1 MRLPALPAAA
11 LACLAL
17 AIGCGG
23 DKAGPSS
30 SSSGTGADEALTSD
44 AENSNPLRHA
54 ATRLNGRRERLS
66 KYRGSVVLVV
76 NTATNCGF
84 TPQFDSLQSLYDEYR
99 RNGLV
104 VLGFPS
110 NDFAS
115 QEPRSNK
122 EIGKFCRANYGVKFP
137 MFAKT
142 EVTGDGAHPLF
153 KDLGAPKW
161 NFNKY
166 LLDRNGTLVKRWGA
180 GTDPDDQ
187 AIEGPIS
194 RLL

>member
-1 MRLPALPAAA
+1 M
-11 LACLAL
+11 
-17 AIGCGG
+17 
-23 DKAGPSS
+23 
-30 SSSGTGADEALTSD
+30 TST
-44 AENSNPLRHA
+44 A
-54 ATRLNGRRERLS
+54 AT
-66 KYRGSVVLVV
+66 
-76 NTATNCGF
+76 
-84 TPQFDSLQSLYDEYR
+84 
-99 RNGLV
+99 GLV

-110 NDFAS
+110 NDFAG

-142 EVTGDGAHPLF
+142 EVTGDDAHPLF
-153 KDLGAPKW
+153 KDLGAPNW

>member
-1 MRLPALPAAA
+1 MRVPALLVAGI
-11 LACLAL
+11 LCLAL
-17 AIGCGG
+17 VVGCGG
-23 DKAGPSS
+23 DKAEPSS

-44 AENSNPLRHA
+44 GENANPLRHA
-54 ATRLNGRRERLS
+54 ATRLNGGREQLS
-66 KYRGSVVLVV
+66 KYRGSVVLMV
-76 NTATNCGF
+76 NTATDCGF
-84 TPQFDSLQSLYDEYR
+84 TPQFDGLQSLYDEYR
-99 RNGLV
+99 RDGLV

-110 NDFAS
+110 NDFAG
-115 QEPRSNK
+115 QEPRSDK

-137 MFAKT
+137 MFSKT
-142 EVTGDGAHPLF
+142 EVTGDDAHPLF
-153 KDLGAPKW
+153 KDLGAPDW

-180 GTDPDDQ
+180 GTEPSDQ